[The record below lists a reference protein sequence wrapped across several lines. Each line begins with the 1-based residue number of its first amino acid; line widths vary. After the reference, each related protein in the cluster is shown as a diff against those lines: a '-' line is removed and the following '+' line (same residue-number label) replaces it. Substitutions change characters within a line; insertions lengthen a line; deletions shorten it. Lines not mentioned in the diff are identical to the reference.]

1 MSATNRMNRKTDYIT
16 EYQWAREDPN
26 SFWETQ
32 SQAIDWF
39 EPPKTILQTDENG
52 IERWF
57 PDGVM
62 NTCWLALDYHCEN
75 GRGGNTALI
84 YDSPVT
90 GTQSSYTYNQL
101 RDQVAKVARMLAM
114 QGVTLDYANGSS
126 FDRVVLGIRD
136 QIRLGKPLIG
146 VGRV

>member
-1 MSATNRMNRKTDYIT
+1 MSATNRINRKTDYIT

-39 EPPKTILQTDENG
+39 ESPKTILQTDDNG

-75 GRGGNTALI
+75 GRGDNTALI

-90 GTQSSYTYNQL
+90 GTQVIVHLQSACVTKWQKT
-101 RDQVAKVARMLAM
+101 AGMLATTRRY
-114 QGVTLDYANGSS
+114 QRRSCGYLHADDS
-126 FDRVVLGIRD
+126 
-136 QIRLGKPLIG
+136 
-146 VGRV
+146 